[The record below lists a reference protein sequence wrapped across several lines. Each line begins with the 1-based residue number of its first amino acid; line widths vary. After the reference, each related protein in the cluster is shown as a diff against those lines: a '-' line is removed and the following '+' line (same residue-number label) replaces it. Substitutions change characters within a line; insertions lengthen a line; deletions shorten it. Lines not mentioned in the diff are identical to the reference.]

1 MQRILNS
8 LKRIN
13 GWIWALIIF
22 LIVLRVFLPSII
34 KYSINYYL
42 ENKIESY
49 QGHIEDFDLALW
61 RGAYQIQGLR
71 IWKRKT
77 DPSAPLLKVANIDLS
92 LAWRAL
98 FHKEILGDLKID
110 GMELAFRDSKS
121 DKNKQLGIEEEN
133 WGAVAHKLI
142 PINIESLVIRDS
154 SVHFINKDTKL
165 IVDMFIDQINGEAKN
180 LRNTNEIKELLPSPF
195 HIEGRLFSATPVSIG
210 GRVNLL
216 NPVPAFDVQADLK
229 KFPIKK
235 MNPLFMVYGPFNF
248 ERGDFSLYSEVAA
261 NEKKIKGYIK
271 PFLEDAKLT
280 SPHEKYVSFKQGVNE
295 FFLGLGNL
303 IFRNYEKTAA
313 TRIDFE
319 GDMEAPGIYRWRAL
333 WISLK
338 NAFVRPL
345 KEAFDR
351 TISIKDV
358 PKGEEKKEQKQK
370 KK

>member
-1 MQRILNS
+1 MERFLSS

-13 GWIWALIIF
+13 SWVWTLLIF
-22 LIVLRVFLPSII
+22 LIVLRIFLPSII

-71 IWKRKT
+71 IWKRET
-77 DPSAPLLKVANIDLS
+77 DPSAPLLKVAKIDLS

-98 FHKEILGDLKID
+98 VHKKILGDLKID
-110 GMELAFRDSKS
+110 GMELAFRDSQS
-121 DKNKQLGIEEEN
+121 EKNKQLGSEEKD
-133 WGAVAHKLI
+133 WGAVAAKLV

-154 SVHFINKDTKL
+154 DVHFINKDTKL
-165 IVDMFIDQINGEAKN
+165 IVDVFIDQINGEAKN
-180 LRNTNEIKELLPSPF
+180 LRNTNDSKELLPSPF
-195 HIEGRLFSATPVSIG
+195 YIEGRVLSATPVSIG

-216 NPVPAFDVQADLK
+216 NAIPVFDIQADLK

-235 MNPLFMVYGPFNF
+235 LNPLFMVYGPFSF
-248 ERGDFSLYSEVAA
+248 ERGNFSLYSEAAA

-271 PFLEDAKLT
+271 PFLEDMKLT
-280 SPHEKYVSFKQGVNE
+280 SPHEKYVSFKQGINE
-295 FFLGLGNL
+295 FLLGLGNL

-319 GDMEAPGIYRWRAL
+319 GDMEAPGVYRWRAL
-333 WISLK
+333 WVSLK

-351 TISIKDV
+351 SISIKDV
-358 PKGEEKKEQKQK
+358 PPAKDHQGDK

>member
-1 MQRILNS
+1 MKRIFNY
-8 LKRIN
+8 LKRVSR
-13 GWIWALIIF
+13 WVWALVI
-22 LIVLRVFLPSII
+22 LLVVLRICLPSII

-49 QGHIEDFDLALW
+49 QGQIEDFDLALW

-71 IWKRKT
+71 IWKRET
-77 DPSAPLLKVANIDLS
+77 DPSAPLLKIANIDLS

-110 GMELAFRDSKS
+110 GMELAFRDSES
-121 DKNKQLGIEEEN
+121 DKNKQLGTEENN
-133 WGAVAHKLI
+133 WGAVAKKLV
-142 PINIESLVIRDS
+142 PINIESLVIHDS
-154 SVHFINKDTKL
+154 SVHFINKDTNL
-165 IVDMFIDQINGEAKN
+165 IVDIFIDQINGKANN
-180 LRNTNEIKELLPSPF
+180 LRNTNDSKELLPSPF
-195 HIEGRLFSATPVSIG
+195 HFEGRLLSATPVSVG
-210 GRVNLL
+210 GRVNIL
-216 NPVPAFDVQADLK
+216 NPIPVFDIQADLK

-261 NEKKIKGYIK
+261 NDKKIKGYIK

-280 SPHEKYVSFKQGVNE
+280 SPNEKYASFKQGVNE
-295 FFLGLGNL
+295 FLLGMGNL
-303 IFRNYEKTAA
+303 IFRNREKTAA

-319 GDMEAPGIYRWRAL
+319 GDMEDPGVYRWRAL

-351 TISIKDV
+351 SISIKDV
-358 PKGEEKKEQKQK
+358 PPGKDNQGDK